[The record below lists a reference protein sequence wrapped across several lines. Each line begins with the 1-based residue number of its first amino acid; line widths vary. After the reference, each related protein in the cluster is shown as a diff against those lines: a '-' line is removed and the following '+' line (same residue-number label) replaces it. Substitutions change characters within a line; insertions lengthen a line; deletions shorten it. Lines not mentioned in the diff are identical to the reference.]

1 MQNPTGG
8 FRKAFTHPTETSPN
22 RNHTAMSDSF
32 SRSTRGV
39 LDARGWGMTMR
50 AWSKASGF
58 DDIDLAKPIV
68 GIAQTWSEFNHC
80 HIHFKELA
88 EAVKR
93 GVWQAGGW
101 PMEFPTISLG
111 EFHTRPTTML
121 YRNLLAMDAE
131 EMIRSQPMDGVV
143 LLASCDK
150 NVPALLMGAAS
161 ANKPAILLTG
171 GPMLASRWNGQVLGA
186 CTDCRR
192 LTEDLRA
199 GRISLDQYREIE
211 DALGRSTGHCM
222 VMGTA
227 STMASIVEALGMAV
241 PGTAAIPAP
250 DSRRLRLAEAV
261 GRQMVETIQKNV
273 TPAQVMTAKAFDNAI
288 RMLMAI
294 GGSTNAVVHLVAM
307 AGRLGIKLP
316 LERFDQLSRTT
327 PLIVN
332 LRPSGKF
339 HMEDLFEAGGIPAV
353 LKELKSLLHLDC
365 LTVTGRTL
373 GEEIER
379 AQRTSYP
386 PPGFAGGG
394 SPSSPPPGFA
404 GGGQGGGSSSDV
416 IFPLNQPMAKEG
428 GLAVL
433 RGNLCPGGAIIKQSA
448 ASPHLMK
455 HTGRAVVFQNQ
466 EDLEARIDSPD
477 LDVRPDDVIVL
488 QNVGPKGAP
497 GMPEW
502 GSIAMPKKLLDQ
514 GVRDMVRISDARMS
528 GTAQGTVVLHVC
540 PESAVGGPLALVR
553 DGDPIEL
560 DVSRRLLELHVSDAE
575 LARRRAQWKPSP
587 PKYTRGYGRLFLDH
601 VLQADEG
608 CDFDFCRLDNSGQPS

>member
-1 MQNPTGG
+1 
-8 FRKAFTHPTETSPN
+8 
-22 RNHTAMSDSF
+22 MSDSF

-39 LDARGWGMTMR
+39 LDKRGWGMTMR

-150 NVPALLMGAAS
+150 NVPALLMGATS

-227 STMASIVEALGMAV
+227 STMASIAEALGMSI
-241 PGTAAIPAP
+241 PGTASIPAP

-261 GRQMVETIQKNV
+261 GRQIVETIQKNV
-273 TPAQVMTAKAFDNAI
+273 TPSQILTVKAFDNAI

-307 AGRLGIKLP
+307 AGRAGIKLP
-316 LERFDQLSRTT
+316 LERFDELSRTT

-353 LKELKSLLHLDC
+353 LNELKPLLHLDC
-365 LTVTGRTL
+365 PTVTGRTL

-379 AQRTSYP
+379 AEVKRR
-386 PPGFAGGG
+386 
-394 SPSSPPPGFA
+394 
-404 GGGQGGGSSSDV
+404 DV
-416 IFPLNQPMAKEG
+416 IFPLGEPMANEG

-433 RGNLCPGGAIIKQSA
+433 RGNLCPGGAVIKQSA

-455 HTGRAVVFQNQ
+455 HTGRAVVFKNQ
-466 EDLEARIDSPD
+466 GDLEARIDSLD
-477 LDVRPDDVIVL
+477 LDVQPSDILVL
-488 QNVGPKGAP
+488 QNIGPHGAP

-502 GSIAMPKKLLDQ
+502 GSIAMPRKMLDQ
-514 GVRDMVRISDARMS
+514 GVRDMVRISDGRMS

-553 DGDPIEL
+553 DGDMIQL
-560 DVSRRLLELHVSDAE
+560 DVLGRSLKLLVSDEE
-575 LARRRAQWKPSP
+575 LARRRAEWQAPP
-587 PKYTRGYGRLFLDH
+587 PKFTRGYGQLFLDH
-601 VLQADEG
+601 VMQADAG
-608 CDFDFCRLDNSGQPS
+608 CDFDFLLKGNTQTQAQG